1 MISLENKRGPG
12 DQGPGVG
19 TQGTLQLRRA
29 RGLRLVLGPLGP
41 YAWSSMPGPWS
52 PGSLRLVLGPPGP
65 YAWSLVPRVPTPGPW
80 SPGSLRLVLV
90 LIAHWVEL
98 QTHDELVGDH
108 CTVFEAPDDCWT
120 KFEPP
125 GRVLIAHWVGLQ
137 THYELV
143 EDHCMK
149 FEAPDELLSD
159 CCTELEAP
167 GELVSKH

>member
-41 YAWSSMPGPWS
+41 YAWSSM
-52 PGSLRLVLGPPGP
+52 
-65 YAWSLVPRVPTPGPW
+65 PGPW

-125 GRVLIAHWVGLQ
+125 GRVLIAHWVGLK
-137 THYELV
+137 THDELV

-149 FEAPDELLSD
+149 FEAPDELLSDSCTELEAPGELLSDCCSELEAPGELLSD